1 MTYNLTEKENKII
14 AADELENYF
23 KTLKMATLEN
33 DDTLAFSSTEVF
45 EFDNEQLQLLYHENY
60 TVKGLNQIL
69 QYYGIYK
76 AKMTK
81 DEIIQ
86 TLIFFETDL
95 TNHAI
100 VLRRMRLWQNAIEMK
115 ADPFFSKFILFQP

>member
-1 MTYNLTEKENKII
+1 MSVTYNLTEKENKLI

-23 KTLKMATLEN
+23 KTFDSLEQG
-33 DDTLAFSSTEVF
+33 DIASDL
-45 EFDNEQLQLLYHENY
+45 FDNEQLQLLYHENY

>member
-1 MTYNLTEKENKII
+1 MSVTYNLNETENKII

-23 KTLKMATLEN
+23 KTFDALEQG
-33 DDTLAFSSTEVF
+33 DIACADA
-45 EFDNEQLQLLYHENY
+45 FDNDQLQILYHENY

-95 TNHAI
+95 TNHEI
-100 VLRRMRLWQNAIEMK
+100 VLRRMRLWQNAIELK

>member
-1 MTYNLTEKENKII
+1 MSLTYNLTETENKII
-14 AADELENYF
+14 AADELENYL
-23 KTLKMATLEN
+23 KTFDALEQACA
-33 DDTLAFSSTEVF
+33 DAFDT
-45 EFDNEQLQLLYHENY
+45 DQLQILYHENY

-69 QYYGIYK
+69 QYYSIYK

-95 TNHAI
+95 TNHEI
-100 VLRRMRLWQNAIEMK
+100 VLRRMRLWQNAIELK